1 MKFNQILYWLLAF
14 YILGYSKL
22 QAQNEAKIDSLRK
35 SLLITNSDST
45 TLTILKNLSWYYATT
60 RSKLDSAKFYADSLK
75 SFSLK
80 IENEEGA
87 ALSHFYF
94 GLIDRFSG
102 NYYDGLKQFD
112 KYLEYFGEQRD
123 TLRMETGLFQKGVI
137 HYNLGNYTKSLEL
150 YHEILKIYENNGM
163 DKSIATTLHSI
174 GHIQRKMDK
183 QEEAIESYQKSI
195 GIKEKLNDKEG
206 LVMSLTSLG
215 NTYGEM
221 EQYNLALIPLIKAY
235 ELAHT
240 LKVPYLTAS
249 VSDNLGNLYGK
260 TKEYS
265 KALKYHLEAL
275 EIRKNLPS
283 KKDLA
288 GSLNSVGGSYLKLKE
303 YQKSMDYLK
312 RSLAIS
318 KSINAKPISLL
329 NYKVLSELHSETGNY
344 KEAYYFQHIRSELRD
359 SIFNKEKNR
368 QLMELETKYEVSQ
381 KEKDIELLTK
391 ENELQEANAEKEAT
405 LRKALTGGLISL
417 AVIGLLLFHTM
428 RQRLK
433 NQKVVAA
440 KNEEVSK
447 ARLSEELQ
455 TLEMKALRAQMNP
468 HFLFNSL
475 NSINTM
481 ILNDE
486 NENASR
492 YLSKFSK
499 LVRLLLENS
508 EQPMVSLKDEMD
520 MLETYIQL
528 EALRFNNKLEYQINI
543 DEHIDQE
550 STMLPSMVMQPFVEN
565 AIWHGLLHKDN
576 KGLLTISITEE
587 DNKLHCSII
596 DNGVGREKSVT
607 LKQEGGLKKKSMGIK
622 ITADR
627 LKILTHQK
635 IQDVINIID
644 LKDENQ
650 NAVGTQVNLQIPIA

>member
-1 MKFNQILYWLLAF
+1 MKSNKLLYLLLLNFAF
-14 YILGYSKL
+14 CCFKI
-22 QAQNEAKIDSLRK
+22 QAQNEAKIDSLLNMANVAGTNQDK
-35 SLLITNSDST
+35 IKAFQKLSLQLVHSGAEIET
-45 TLTILKNLSWYYATT
+45 
-60 RSKLDSAKFYADSLK
+60 AKKYADSTVL
-75 SFSLK
+75 
-80 IENEEGA
+80 
-87 ALSHFYF
+87 LSQNDIKAIIYA
-94 GLIDRFSG
+94 
-102 NYYDGLKQFD
+102 
-112 KYLEYFGEQRD
+112 KYLYAEINQHE
-123 TLRMETGLFQKGVI
+123 
-137 HYNLGNYTKSLEL
+137 GNYTEALEKYRDCLDFYTKLGDSLKVADVL
-150 YHEILKIYENNGM
+150 YGIGRTYNYLGEYENNMEIQNRILKIYKKE
-163 DKSIATTLHSI
+163 KKVKEIANSLNSI
-174 GHIQRKMDK
+174 GVIHSRLGNEMAAISMY
-183 QEEAIESYQKSI
+183 EEANKIYDSLHMDMRYAM
-195 GIKEKLNDKEG
+195 G
-206 LVMSLTSLG
+206 LSNIANVHVR
-215 NTYGEM
+215 N
-221 EQYNLALIPLIKAY
+221 
-235 ELAHT
+235 
-240 LKVPYLTAS
+240 
-249 VSDNLGNLYGK
+249 
-260 TKEYS
+260 KEYS
-265 KALKYHLEAL
+265 KAIQLFKKGLTITERLNSDLHTAYILNNLGFTYAEFNKNEEALDYSLRALEFRRSQPQKKSLFHSLDNVGYSYYKLGKYNKALPYYEEALKVAKKLEAKHL
-275 EIRKNLPS
+275 LMEVYEHLGILHKAKKNFERAFFYKNL
-283 KKDLA
+283 
-288 GSLNSVGGSYLKLKE
+288 
-303 YQKSMDYLK
+303 
-312 RSLAIS
+312 
-318 KSINAKPISLL
+318 
-329 NYKVLSELHSETGNY
+329 HS
-344 KEAYYFQHIRSELRD
+344 QMRD
-359 SIFNKEKNR
+359 SIYDEEKSK
-368 QLMELETKYEVSQ
+368 QIAELQTKYETV
-381 KEKDIELLTK
+381 EKDKEIVLLTK

-405 LRKALTGGLISL
+405 LRKALIGGLISL
-417 AVIGLLLFHTM
+417 VIIGVLLFYMM
-428 RQRLK
+428 RQRMK
-433 NQKVVAA
+433 NQRVVAA
-440 KNEEVSK
+440 KNEQISK
-447 ARLSEELQ
+447 AKLSEELQ

-528 EALRFNNKLEYQINI
+528 EAIRFNNKLEYQINI

-627 LKILTHQK
+627 LKILTHQN